1 MATPRKKP
9 EERLKVGRPTLYRP
23 EYCET
28 VIELGREGKSLVQMA
43 AHFDVSRPT
52 ISEWASE
59 HPEFSKA
66 LDRAKVHAQN
76 WWENQAQTG
85 MYARGFNSKVWEVSV
100 RARFRDDYTE
110 RKEVSGPN
118 GGPVQVTHALDVSG
132 LDDDQLD
139 ALEAALSATLQKG

>member
-28 VIELGREGKSLVQMA
+28 VVELGREGKSLAQMA
-43 AHFDVSRPT
+43 SHFDVTRQAVL
-52 ISEWASE
+52 EWANQ
-59 HPEFSKA
+59 HPEFFAA
-66 LDRAKVHAQN
+66 LERARVHAQN

-100 RARFRDDYTE
+100 RARFREDYTE
-110 RKEVSGPN
+110 RKEIDAKVKVDDKPSE
-118 GGPVQVTHALDVSG
+118 ALMF
-132 LDDDQLD
+132 L
-139 ALEAALSATLQKG
+139 LSQAEKARAG